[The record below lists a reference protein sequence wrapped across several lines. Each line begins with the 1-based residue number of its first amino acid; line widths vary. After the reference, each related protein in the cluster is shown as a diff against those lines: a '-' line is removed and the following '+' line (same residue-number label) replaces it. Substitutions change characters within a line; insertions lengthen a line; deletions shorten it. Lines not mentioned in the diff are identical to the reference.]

1 MFNVISNVKDRIISK
16 LTKLP
21 ININYEVLNFES
33 FESLIFPWNNR
44 NLEIITSLMSNTQS
58 VKAVAKYIRMSPHK
72 IRRVLDQIRGRSYQE
87 ALMILEFLPYD
98 ASGPIWQVVHSAA
111 ANAKHNYG
119 LDKKKLI
126 IDTVFADE
134 GPKLK
139 RIRPRAQGRAYKIL
153 KPTCHI
159 TVIMKEVT

>member
-1 MFNVISNVKDRIISK
+1 
-16 LTKLP
+16 
-21 ININYEVLNFES
+21 
-33 FESLIFPWNNR
+33 
-44 NLEIITSLMSNTQS
+44 MSDTPS

-87 ALMILEFLPYD
+87 ALMILEFLPYN
-98 ASGPIWQVVHSAA
+98 ASGPIWQIVHSAA

-126 IDTVFADE
+126 IDEAFANE

-159 TVIMKEVT
+159 TVVMKAIN

>member
-1 MFNVISNVKDRIISK
+1 MSE
-16 LTKLP
+16 TK
-21 ININYEVLNFES
+21 
-33 FESLIFPWNNR
+33 
-44 NLEIITSLMSNTQS
+44 S

-72 IRRVLDQIRGRSYQE
+72 VRRILDQIRGCSYQE

-98 ASGPIWQVVHSAA
+98 AGGPIWKIIHSVA
-111 ANAKHNYG
+111 ANANHNYG

-126 IDTVFADE
+126 IEKIFADE

-159 TVIMKEVT
+159 TVIVKENH

>member
-1 MFNVISNVKDRIISK
+1 
-16 LTKLP
+16 
-21 ININYEVLNFES
+21 
-33 FESLIFPWNNR
+33 
-44 NLEIITSLMSNTQS
+44 MSNKQS
-58 VKAVAKYIRMSPHK
+58 IQAVAKYIRMSPQK

-98 ASGPIWQVVHSAA
+98 AGGPIWQVVHSAA

-119 LDKKKLI
+119 LDKKKLV
-126 IDTVFADE
+126 IDRAFADE

-159 TVIMKEVT
+159 TVSVKAIN

>member
-1 MFNVISNVKDRIISK
+1 MA
-16 LTKLP
+16 
-21 ININYEVLNFES
+21 
-33 FESLIFPWNNR
+33 NN
-44 NLEIITSLMSNTQS
+44 QS

-87 ALMILEFLPYD
+87 ALMILEFLPY
-98 ASGPIWQVVHSAA
+98 AAGGPIWQIIHSAA
-111 ANAKHNYG
+111 ANAKHNHG

-126 IDTVFADE
+126 IDTIFADE

-159 TVIMKEVT
+159 TVIVKAVN

>member
-1 MFNVISNVKDRIISK
+1 MVMITILSK

-21 ININYEVLNFES
+21 I
-33 FESLIFPWNNR
+33 
-44 NLEIITSLMSNTQS
+44 LEIMSNTHS
-58 VKAVAKYIRMSPHK
+58 VQAVAKYIRMSPHK

-126 IDTVFADE
+126 IDKVFADE

-159 TVIMKEVT
+159 TVIMKEVTSKK

>member
-1 MFNVISNVKDRIISK
+1 
-16 LTKLP
+16 
-21 ININYEVLNFES
+21 
-33 FESLIFPWNNR
+33 
-44 NLEIITSLMSNTQS
+44 MSNIKSIT
-58 VKAVAKYIRMSPHK
+58 ATAKHIRMSSYK

-87 ALMILEFLPYD
+87 TLMILEFLPYKTGW
-98 ASGPIWQVVHSAA
+98 AIWQVVHSAA

-126 IDTVFADE
+126 IEEAFANE

-139 RIRPRAQGRAYKIL
+139 RIRARAQGRAYKIL

-159 TVIMKEVT
+159 TIIIKTKN